1 MDTTGRPAG
10 CTLIDRAVERCG
22 TAGQRCAGCGGHST
36 EIRRREALRRSRGW
50 NQDGKGR
57 WYINVAR
64 EGDGGAKTETV
75 AGAAAAGGADAWDSG
90 CAEL

>member
-22 TAGQRCAGCGGHST
+22 TSGQRCAGCGWHST

-57 WYINVAR
+57 W
-64 EGDGGAKTETV
+64 
-75 AGAAAAGGADAWDSG
+75 
-90 CAEL
+90 